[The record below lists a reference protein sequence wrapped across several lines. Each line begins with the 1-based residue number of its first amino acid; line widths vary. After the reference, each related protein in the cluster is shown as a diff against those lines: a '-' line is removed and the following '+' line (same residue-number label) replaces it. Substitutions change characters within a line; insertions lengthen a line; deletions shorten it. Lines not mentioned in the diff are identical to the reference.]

1 MKNQKLSQ
9 LSFTLILA
17 VCVLFSC
24 GPGAK
29 EEVVQVNVDGIMFA
43 MLRNLD
49 EGVTSE
55 DEVHGYAIM
64 DFNPFSENFGD
75 TIQTINSQLGHHGY
89 ISPVNG
95 ALYVTLAN
103 EL

>member
-9 LSFTLILA
+9 LLSFSLIIA
-17 VCVLFSC
+17 TGVLFSC

-29 EEVVQVNVDGIMFA
+29 EEVAQVNVDGIMFA

-55 DEVHGYAIM
+55 DEVHGYAI
-64 DFNPFSENFGD
+64 
-75 TIQTINSQLGHHGY
+75 
-89 ISPVNG
+89 
-95 ALYVTLAN
+95 
-103 EL
+103 